1 MKVYVVTE
9 GAYSDYDVVAIFS
22 TMENAEKYQAAHRK
36 NTNADILEY
45 EVDPC
50 VTECEVYY
58 GLKVNIFRTEY
69 RRCELIRDTKPI
81 QESLDVNCYAPPH
94 KLFITPVAKYYD
106 NNSKDAQKIAQ
117 DAWAKYKYEH
127 NITK

>member
-1 MKVYVVTE
+1 MKVYAVTE

-22 TMENAEKYQAAHRK
+22 TMENAEKYQAAHPE
-36 NTNADILEY
+36 TNSYICEY

-58 GLKVNIFRTEY
+58 GLKVDIFRTEY

-81 QESLDVNCYAPPH
+81 QESLDVNCYAPPY
-94 KLFITPVAKYYD
+94 KAFITPVTKYYD
-106 NNSKDAQKIAQ
+106 DDSKDAKKIAQ